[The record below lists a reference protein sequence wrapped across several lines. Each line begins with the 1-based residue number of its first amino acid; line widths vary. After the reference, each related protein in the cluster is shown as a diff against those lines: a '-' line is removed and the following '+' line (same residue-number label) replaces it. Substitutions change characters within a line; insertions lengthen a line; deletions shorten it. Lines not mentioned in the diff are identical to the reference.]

1 MRILKSQ
8 YDLFKELSDNLSN
21 SPDVFISYNK
31 DLNISI
37 IFQEQLCSIGIFNRQ
52 LLPRLLEHK
61 DYYLEDV
68 LTGLARVIDY
78 KDNKPI
84 DLLLQILFS
93 GLMLYYD
100 HNRNIFLLIDISQAL
115 RRQTSDSLVEPKNI
129 LGSRDGFT
137 ENFKDN
143 IALIR
148 TRLKCSNFIIDE
160 KMIGSRSKTYVGV
173 LSIDDIH
180 NKEKLLELNRLFDE
194 LDIDGLLSLEDIM
207 NNKSFEGCNYQY
219 VGSPDLA
226 CKYLLEGQFV
236 VIIDRIPM
244 VIILPTTFGLIT
256 KLRVD
261 EIGSS
266 TYKVFQRVLVMFALL
281 SSLLLPSLLL
291 SFITF
296 QSDCLSL
303 TVLSTLM
310 VTQKGAIF
318 PVMIEIIMILLLFEF
333 YYLIAFR
340 SSEATISSTIVLIGG
355 LIIGQNA
362 IDSGIVGVI
371 VMTIVALSFLSTF
384 VVTNNISF
392 ISNISILRLINIIG
406 SFFFGIYGLSI
417 TVILSLIYLSN
428 KKFLGVNFT
437 SPFIPLNINDLKLF
451 IFSRTYSKNK
461 LRVDSMDNID
471 RSAKK

>member
-1 MRILKSQ
+1 MKSQ
-8 YDLFKELSDNLSN
+8 SDLFIELKALLSN
-21 SPDVFISYNK
+21 NSDVFISNNK
-31 DLNISI
+31 ELNVTI
-37 IFQEQLCSIGIFNRQ
+37 IFQEQLCSIAIFNRQ
-52 LLPRLLEHK
+52 LLPIIIKNKEK
-61 DYYLEDV
+61 NLEDI

-78 KDNKPI
+78 KESNKM

-115 RRQTSDSLVEPKNI
+115 RRSTSDSIVEPKNI

-148 TRLKCSNFIIDE
+148 TRLKCGNITMDE
-160 KMIGSRSKTYVGV
+160 FMIGTRSKTWTGI

-180 NKEKLLELNRLFDE
+180 NQDKRKELKKLFEE
-194 LDIDGLLSLEDIM
+194 IDIDGLLSTDDIM
-207 NNKSFEGCNYQY
+207 NYKNFKGAKYQY

-256 KLRVD
+256 KLRID
-261 EIGSS
+261 EVGSS
-266 TYKVFQRVLVMFALL
+266 YYKVFQRLLVLFALL
-281 SSLLLPSLLL
+281 ASLLLPSFLV
-291 SFITF
+291 SFITH
-296 QSDCLSL
+296 QSDTLSL
-303 TVLSTLM
+303 TVLSTLL

-318 PVMIEIIMILLLFEF
+318 PPMIEVLMILLLFEF
-333 YYLIAFR
+333 YYLLSFR
-340 SSEATISSTIVLIGG
+340 SSEVTISSTLVLIGG

-371 VMTIVALSFLSTF
+371 VMTIVALSFLCTF
-384 VVTNNISF
+384 AVTNNIAF
-392 ISNISILRLINIIG
+392 ISNITIVRLINILC
-406 SFFFGIYGLSI
+406 SFFFGIYGL
-417 TVILSLIYLSN
+417 TLCVIVSLMYLSSI
-428 KKFLGVNFT
+428 KFLGVYFT
-437 SPFIPLNINDLKLF
+437 SPFIPLNLKDLKLF
-451 IFSRTYSKNK
+451 VFSRTSSKNID
-461 LRVDSMDNID
+461 RVEVMNNTD

>member
-1 MRILKSQ
+1 MKSQ
-8 YDLFKELSDNLSN
+8 YSLFEEFKTLLNSN
-21 SPDVFISYNK
+21 TDVFFSYNNE
-31 DLNISI
+31 LNTTI
-37 IFQEQLCSIGIFNRQ
+37 IFQEQLCSIAIFNRQ
-52 LLPRLLEHK
+52 LLPNLISNK
-61 DYYLEDV
+61 DKNLEDV
-68 LTGLARVIDY
+68 LTGLARQIEFKD
-78 KDNKPI
+78 DNKM

-93 GLMLYYD
+93 GLLLYYD

-115 RRQTSDSLVEPKNI
+115 RRSTSDSIVEPKNI

-148 TRLKCSNFIIDE
+148 TRLKCGNITIDE
-160 KMIGSRSKTYVGV
+160 FMIGERSKTWLGV

-180 NKEKLLELNRLFDE
+180 NQEIKKELNQLISKIK
-194 LDIDGLLSLEDIM
+194 IDGLLSVEDIM
-207 NNKSFEGCNYQY
+207 NEKSFSGAKYQY

-236 VIIDRIPM
+236 IIIDRIPM

-256 KLRVD
+256 KLRID
-261 EIGSS
+261 EVGSN
-266 TYKVFQRVLVMFALL
+266 TYKIFQRTLILFALL
-281 SSLLLPSLLL
+281 SSLLLPSLLV

-296 QSDCLSL
+296 QSDTLSL
-303 TVLSTLM
+303 TVLSTLL

-318 PVMIEIIMILLLFEF
+318 PPSIEVLMILLLFEF

-371 VMTIVALSFLSTF
+371 VMTVVALSFLSTF
-384 VVTNNISF
+384 VVTNNIAF
-392 ISNISILRLINIIG
+392 ISNITVMRLINLFA
-406 SFFFGIYGLSI
+406 SFFFGIYGLTLALI
-417 TVILSLIYLSN
+417 TSLIYLSN
-428 KKFLGVNFT
+428 MKFLGIHFT
-437 SPFIPLNINDLKLF
+437 SPFIPINIKDLKLF
-451 IFSRTYSKNK
+451 IFSRTSSKNK
-461 LRVDSMDNID
+461 ERVNVLKNKD
-471 RSAKK
+471 RTSKE